1 MKRLISLL
9 TLPLSLF
16 TANAQTETQTEA
28 PSWLEFARSRHTGE
42 AARLPDYS
50 YAGYQFSERPIPDT
64 TTWLTLDVTE
74 YGAIPDDNLMDD
86 EGIRLAIA
94 AAHATEQPVVIHF
107 PRGKYVIGTGEERNN
122 YFEINRGNI
131 VLRGEGADEG
141 GTEIYTHEY
150 REQKLSEAARFI
162 FRPTGVD
169 RRKPNQTVIATTSA
183 EIPRGAFT
191 IQVDNA
197 KKLSV
202 GQYIT
207 LFHQSNEAVD
217 AHLIGL
223 KWHPDWRTGT
233 AGIRIREEHLITA
246 IKGKNVTFKNPVQ
259 LGIPAGAGTTEIWP
273 YEPLQ
278 EIGVEGIR
286 FSSGWAF
293 YPQEFKHHINWTVD
307 YAYVG
312 MHMIDVANS
321 WIRDCEFDA
330 WNVALKID
338 SALAVTVED
347 VRFSGKPGHTTTYSR
362 DSYGVLFKDLVN
374 ESPTWHAMGF
384 RWTTTASVYQN
395 CLMLEDQSVD
405 CHGYH
410 PYANLIDNVRGGRFT
425 HNGGAWSSYPNGGH
439 DFTFWNFTHDASAP
453 QTDYDFWSPEV
464 RKLHNYIRPNF
475 VGMRSSGE
483 TITFEDEGL
492 DELRGHEVY
501 PISLFDAQ
509 LQLRLHG
516 AYATASAAADA
527 HPAALANDGD
537 LTTSWVTQG
546 EYGAQWLQLDLGI
559 EKTVSRVQIQE
570 PLSKAQAF
578 TIQAWIDDTWQT
590 VATGNSIGPKL
601 DLSFDSKVTTRKLR
615 LTLKSSKPR
624 DYAVSIAEIQ
634 AILEQ

>member
-1 MKRLISLL
+1 MKRL
-9 TLPLSLF
+9 LSLF
-16 TANAQTETQTEA
+16 TLHLSLLTASAQTENQTEA
-28 PSWLEFARSRHTGE
+28 PTWIEFARSQHTGE

-50 YAGYQFSERPIPDT
+50 YAGYQFSEHPIPDT
-64 TTWLTLDVTE
+64 TEWLTLDVTD

-107 PRGKYVIGTGEERNN
+107 PRGKYVVGTGEERNN
-122 YFEINRGNI
+122 FFEINRGHI
-131 VLRGEGADEG
+131 VLRGDGADEG

-150 REQKLSEAARFI
+150 REQKLPEAARFI
-162 FRPTGVD
+162 FKPAGVD
-169 RRKPNQTVIATTSA
+169 RRKPNQTVIATNSA
-183 EIPRGAFT
+183 EITRGAFS

-202 GQYIT
+202 GQYVT

-223 KWHPDWRTGT
+223 KWHPDWKTGT

-246 IKGKNVTFKNPVQ
+246 IDGKTVTFKNPVQ
-259 LGIPAGAGTTEIWP
+259 LTIPAGAGTTQIWP
-273 YEPLQ
+273 YEPLE
-278 EIGVEGIR
+278 EIGVESIR

-312 MHMIDVANS
+312 MHMIDLANS

-338 SALAVTVED
+338 SALAVTVQD

-395 CLMLEDQSVD
+395 CIMLEDQSVD

-439 DFTFWNFTHDASAP
+439 DFTFWNFTHNASAP

-475 VGMRSSGE
+475 VGMRSPDE

-492 DELRGHEVY
+492 DELRGHEAY
-501 PISLFDAQ
+501 PRSLFDAQ

-516 AYATASAAADA
+516 SYMTASASADG
-527 HPAALANDGD
+527 HPAILANDGD
-537 LTTSWVTQG
+537 PTTRWITRG
-546 EYGAQWLQLDLGI
+546 ESAFQWLQIDLGI
-559 EKTVSRVQIQE
+559 EKSVSGVHIQE
-570 PLSKAQAF
+570 SWNTAQTF
-578 TIQAWIDDTWQT
+578 TIEALIADSWQT
-590 VATGNSIGPKL
+590 AATADSIGPQL
-601 DLSFDSKVTTRKLR
+601 ELPFTTPIQTRKLR
-615 LTLKSSKPR
+615 LIFKSSKPR
-624 DYAVSIAEIQ
+624 DHPVSIDEFKA
-634 AILEQ
+634 LP